1 MCWQHAPFLLH
12 FVRFWVLFLLQYR
25 WYYCT
30 PFNILNQ
37 VEYSTQ
43 QLNASDKF
51 YCGTVYLRHCTVIN
65 FTEMYI

>member
-1 MCWQHAPFLLH
+1 MWWQHAAFLFH
-12 FVRFWVLFLLQYR
+12 FFRFWVLFLLQYR

-51 YCGTVYLRHCTVIN
+51 FTAVLFIYGTVL
-65 FTEMYI
+65 